1 MSDNPYQP
9 PIQDSAPVETPPSS
23 DDRLWA
29 TLAHLAYFVLPIFG
43 ALVIWLVKKDESEFV
58 AEQSLE
64 ALNFQL
70 TVLIVSFATALTFFL
85 IPLTL
90 VIGIAAI
97 VYCVMAAI
105 QVNKGV
111 RYKYQYIIRLVK

>member
-1 MSDNPYQP
+1 MSDEVEP
-9 PIQDSAPVETPPSS
+9 PPVLNAEAAENSINS

-29 TLAHLAYFVLPIFG
+29 TLAHLAYLVLPILG
-43 ALVIWLVKKDESEFV
+43 ALVIWLVKKDDSEFV
-58 AEQSLE
+58 AEQALE

-70 TVLIVSFATALTFFL
+70 TVFIVSFATAMTFVL

-90 VIGIAAI
+90 VVGIGALVYCIIAA
-97 VYCVMAAI
+97 M

-111 RYKYQYIIRLVK
+111 RYKYQYIFRLVK